1 MIDKLEKSDECKII
15 LAIKIKVKL
24 SPFKKVDFICFNGS
38 PLKMTKNA
46 FYFTLKAL
54 FVLEIFLSRL
64 FSHVEK
70 RFDKKAKVNFKIYD
84 VTDWTTNS

>member
-15 LAIKIKVKL
+15 LTIKIKVKL
-24 SPFKKVDFICFNGS
+24 SPSKKVDFICFNGS
-38 PLKMTKNA
+38 PLKMTKNT

-54 FVLEIFLSRL
+54 FVLEIFLPRL

-70 RFDKKAKVNFKIYD
+70 RFDKKAKVNFKTYD